1 MAETEQA
8 QNEAAQEQSD
18 AEQAKQAEFSEAT
31 DASPAPSE
39 ENLDI
44 LLDINVPINVTLGTT
59 TVPLKRLLQLGPGS
73 VLQLDKQIGQPVD
86 LYIQGIKFAT
96 ADVVVVGDSFAIR
109 IKEITSPD
117 SAGLESG
124 QTDEKNNQ

>member
-1 MAETEQA
+1 MAQTEQA
-8 QNEAAQEQSD
+8 QDETAQQQPDTEQV
-18 AEQAKQAEFSEAT
+18 KQAEFSEAA

-44 LLDINVPINVTLGTT
+44 LLDINVPIVVTLGTT

-73 VLQLDKQIGQPVD
+73 VLQLDKQIGQPAD
-86 LYIQGIKFAT
+86 LFIQGIKFAT
-96 ADVVVVGDSFAIR
+96 ADIVVVGDSFAIR

-117 SAGLESG
+117 SPTAETG
-124 QTDEKNNQ
+124 QTEENNQ

>member
-8 QNEAAQEQSD
+8 QKETTEEQAGAD
-18 AEQAKQAEFSEAT
+18 QAKQAEFSEAT

-73 VLQLDKQIGQPVD
+73 VLQLDKQIGQPAD

-109 IKEITSPD
+109 IKEIVSPD
-117 SAGLESG
+117 SAPGESS
-124 QTDEKNNQ
+124 QADEKE